1 MLGKTKAFSGFSV
14 DDIEKARQFYGDTLG
29 IDTSEQSGL
38 LTLHLAGGRDTLVYP
53 KPDHTPAAYTIL
65 NFEVDDIDQA
75 VDGLASRGVQFERY
89 DGLGQ
94 DEKGINRAG
103 GPYIAWFKDPGWQH
117 PVRPAA
123 ALTHSPPGFQA
134 RRQLITIQR
143 ALGHQPVQCEG
154 VPGRSHRRTLAAT
167 GHWATGPGRRGHWAS
182 RTLGDGAAAIV
193 EPVTRHAAG

>member
-1 MLGKTKAFSGFSV
+1 MLGKTKAYSGFSV

-29 IDTSEQSGL
+29 IDTSEQYGL

-94 DEKGINRAG
+94 DEKGINRGG
-103 GPYIAWFKDPGWQH
+103 GPYIAWFKDSAGNILS
-117 PVRPAA
+117 V
-123 ALTHSPPGFQA
+123 L
-134 RRQLITIQR
+134 
-143 ALGHQPVQCEG
+143 QP
-154 VPGRSHRRTLAAT
+154 R
-167 GHWATGPGRRGHWAS
+167 
-182 RTLGDGAAAIV
+182 
-193 EPVTRHAAG
+193 